1 MVFKIKIETT
11 AEAQQLNQIATRFPF
26 DIQVESKN
34 GWADV
39 KSLLGTMLLTMEDD
53 LKLVV
58 PDDAD
63 YRSFAAKIDAY
74 IIK

>member
-1 MVFKIKIETT
+1 MVFNIVINSS
-11 AEAQQLNQIATRFPF
+11 AEAQQLNQIATQFPF

-34 GWADV
+34 GWADI

-58 PDDAD
+58 SDDVD
-63 YRSFAAKIDAY
+63 YRALEAKIEPFL
-74 IIK
+74 KK

>member
-1 MVFKIKIETT
+1 MVFKIKIESS
-11 AEAQQLNQIATRFPF
+11 AEAQQLNAIATQFPF

-58 PDDAD
+58 SDDVD
-63 YRSFAAKIDAY
+63 YRALEAKIEAFLV
-74 IIK
+74 K